1 MSEKATIL
9 KSVYQLGKQ
18 EGKPEVF
25 CLKEYFQYEIHK
37 PYLNDQFFQNWLQ
50 NNSVFTLLDYFKSMI
65 LWSLNDSSL
74 YMHPPP

>member
-1 MSEKATIL
+1 MSEKAKIL

-25 CLKEYFQYEIHK
+25 CLKVHFQYEIHK
-37 PYLNDQFFQNWLQ
+37 PYLNSQFFQNWLQ

-65 LWSLNDSSL
+65 LWS
-74 YMHPPP
+74 

>member
-9 KSVYQLGKQ
+9 KSAYQLGKQ
-18 EGKPEVF
+18 GGNPEVF
-25 CLKEYFQYEIHK
+25 CLKVYFQYEIHK
-37 PYLNDQFFQNWLQ
+37 PYLNVQFFQNWLQ

-74 YMHPPP
+74 SMHPPL